1 MSSKIIVH
9 AALLAGSL
17 VLSGCSGS
25 KAAINAEVTPT
36 PSMTITTPPADG
48 GTYSTVAALRSAYV
62 KAGGACPDF
71 KQTNKITLAAESA
84 ECASDTVISTY
95 LSSGDISQLI
105 QNVKKLNVD
114 LKSSGGNS
122 WLVGE
127 NWVINSP
134 TTVKIREKLGGRLVS
149 F

>member
-1 MSSKIIVH
+1 MSSKIAVY
-9 AALLAGSL
+9 AVLLAGA
-17 VLSGCSGS
+17 VALSGCSGS
-25 KAAINAEVTPT
+25 KAAVTAEVTPT
-36 PSMTITTPPADG
+36 PSPTVTTPLAAG
-48 GTYSTVAALRSAYV
+48 GTYSTVAALKSEYV

-105 QNVKKLNVD
+105 QNVKKLNAD

-134 TTVKIREKLGGRLVS
+134 TTAKIQEKLGGRLVS